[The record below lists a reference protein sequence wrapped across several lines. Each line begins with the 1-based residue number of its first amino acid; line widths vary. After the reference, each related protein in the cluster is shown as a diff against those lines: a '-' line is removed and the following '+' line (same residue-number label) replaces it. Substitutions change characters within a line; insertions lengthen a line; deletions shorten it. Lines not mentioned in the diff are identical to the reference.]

1 MFKWL
6 EKLLGGA
13 DRGDPDCIDSEGTEV
28 YEGCQDCA
36 CGDEECALGEEE
48 FETTDDPGTRPPT
61 NYVVVLP
68 HITYGMA
75 VAGPEEDV
83 WAYMVE
89 EEGGYLHFYSLSK
102 NGCYVPAATF
112 APGSWRNWFIA
123 GDDENSD
130 FSMLRKRQK
139 DMLRKMEIEAE
150 NNSRG

>member
-36 CGDEECALGEEE
+36 CGDKECASEEGE
-48 FETTDDPGTRPPT
+48 FETTDDPGTRPIT

-83 WAYMVE
+83 WAHMVG
-89 EEGGYLHFYSLSK
+89 EEGGYLRFYSPNVALHR
-102 NGCYVPAATF
+102 YDPVATF

-130 FSMLRKRQK
+130 FSMLRRKQK
-139 DMLRKMEIEAE
+139 DALRMMDREGG
-150 NNSRG
+150 S